1 MTAMGGKH
9 EVRTVE
15 VFRPGTFTPMSGQP
29 VTFSAA
35 DLQALCS
42 VYDPAGAPAPAVVGH
57 PKTDDPAFG
66 WASAFRFDESAQ
78 RVVADIG
85 ELEPAFAEAV
95 ASGRYK
101 KISLSL
107 FQPDSPNN
115 PKPGSYYPKHIG
127 FLGAAAPAVSGLKP
141 VSFVGDD
148 AGTVTFE
155 FADASALR
163 DVAGLFRS
171 MRDFF
176 IEKFGLEAADQALPS
191 WTIGW
196 IDDAADRDPR
206 PASSDLGFTAPS
218 PTPTPEPGMSTATAA
233 IDAAALV
240 EREKRLEARERAAAH
255 AENLAFAEKLIGEN
269 RLLPAQKDRIV
280 AILDALPAATA
291 IVNAAQAS
299 VVSFAEGD
307 VTKTAPV
314 VDVLKE
320 VLQAQP
326 AVVSFGAADLG
337 DADLGAI
344 DFALPDG
351 KAADP
356 ASAALHAK
364 AIAFQAAHP
373 GTEYMAA
380 VAAVSR

>member
-1 MTAMGGKH
+1 MTAKGGGSH
-9 EVRTVE
+9 VVRTVE

-35 DLQALCS
+35 DLKALCS

-66 WASAFRFDESAQ
+66 WASAFRFDEGAQ

-141 VSFVGDD
+141 ISFSGDD
-148 AGTVTFE
+148 AGVVTFE

-206 PASSDLGFTAPS
+206 PAASDLGFTAPS
-218 PTPTPEPGMSTATAA
+218 PTPTPTPEPGMSTATAA

-240 EREKRLEARERAAAH
+240 EREQRLEKRERAAAH

-269 RLLPAQKDRIV
+269 RLLPTLKDSV
-280 AILDALPAATA
+280 VNLLDGLQPVGGVTLE
-291 IVNAAQAS
+291 
-299 VVSFAEGD
+299 VSFAEGD
-307 VTKTAPV
+307 QTKTTPALDLV
-314 VDVLKE
+314 KQILS
-320 VLQAQP
+320 AQP

-337 DADLGAI
+337 DADLSAGAI
-344 DFALPDG
+344 DFAMPDG
-351 KAADP
+351 MSADP
-356 ASAALHAK
+356 GSVALHAK
-364 AIAFQAAHP
+364 AVAFQAAHP
-373 GTEYMAA
+373 GTDYMAA

>member
-255 AENLAFAEKLIGEN
+255 TENLAFAEKLIGEN
-269 RLLPAQKDRIV
+269 RLLPTLKDSV
-280 AILDALPAATA
+280 VNLLDGLQP
-291 IVNAAQAS
+291 VNG
-299 VVSFAEGD
+299 VTLEVSFAEGD
-307 VTKTAPV
+307 TTKTTPALDLV
-314 VDVLKE
+314 KQILS
-320 VLQAQP
+320 AQP

-337 DADLGAI
+337 DADVGAI

-364 AIAFQAAHP
+364 AVAFQTAHP

>member
-1 MTAMGGKH
+1 MTAMGGSH

-66 WASAFRFDESAQ
+66 WASAFRYDEGAQ

-95 ASGRYK
+95 AAGRYK

-141 VSFVGDD
+141 VSFAGDE
-148 AGTVTFE
+148 AGVVTFE

-206 PASSDLGFTAPS
+206 PAVSDLGFTAPS
-218 PTPTPEPGMSTATAA
+218 PTPTPESGMSTAPAA
-233 IDAAALV
+233 PDAAALV
-240 EREKRLEARERAAAH
+240 EREQRLAKRERAAAH

-269 RLLPAQKDRIV
+269 RLLPTLKDSV
-280 AILDALPAATA
+280 VSLLDGLQP
-291 IVNAAQAS
+291 VNG
-299 VVSFAEGD
+299 VTLEVSFAEGD
-307 VTKTAPV
+307 QTKTTPAL
-314 VDVLKE
+314 DLMKQI
-320 VLQAQP
+320 LSAQP

-337 DADLGAI
+337 GEPGASAI
-344 DFALPDG
+344 DFAMPDG
-351 KAADP
+351 MTADP
-356 ASAALHAK
+356 ASVALHSRAV
-364 AIAFQAAHP
+364 AFQAAHP

-380 VAAVSR
+380 IAAVSR